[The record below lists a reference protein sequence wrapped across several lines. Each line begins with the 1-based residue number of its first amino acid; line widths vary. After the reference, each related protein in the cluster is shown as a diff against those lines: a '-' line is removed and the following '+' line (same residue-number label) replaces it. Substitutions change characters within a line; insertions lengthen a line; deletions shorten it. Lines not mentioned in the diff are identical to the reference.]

1 LDRTETS
8 LKSAN
13 TGRVIFIVVAVVVIV
28 LDRITKSIV
37 NATVPYGTEVPV
49 MGHLVGITNIRN
61 AGAAFGFAPVGPWV
75 FLAASLV
82 VSVGLVIYV
91 MRDPGDVRADAV
103 LGLILG
109 GALGNAFDRIING
122 GGVTDF
128 INFHFWPVFNVA
140 DSAVTIGVVLLVIGY
155 LIRKPNAA

>member
-1 LDRTETS
+1 M
-8 LKSAN
+8 
-13 TGRVIFIVVAVVVIV
+13 IFIVVAVVVIV

-37 NATVPYGTEVPV
+37 NATIPYGTEVQV
-49 MGHLVGITNIRN
+49 LGHLVGITNIRN
-61 AGAAFGFAPVGPWV
+61 SGAAFGFAPVGPWV

-82 VSVGLVIYV
+82 VSIGLVIYV
-91 MRDPGDVRADAV
+91 MRDPADVRADAV

-140 DSAVTIGVVLLVIGY
+140 DSAVTIGVLLLIAGY
-155 LIRKPNAA
+155 LLRKPTNAA